1 MSEHPKT
8 DLEAIKEVFGNALK
22 DFQTVKNECR
32 QLENQEIRISDD
44 EIRESCEFEQP
55 YVHNN
60 YFDVDDITM
69 PDIDDLAVSLDNL
82 GTMIERLNSLEKAGP
97 KTDVEIVGGTSVCYH
112 EYYSELLKA
121 VQEQDTSTI
130 QTHLDDGPGLIDGD
144 MGKGPLVK
152 TLTVKCENS
161 QVWYKLTE
169 LAEILHKEHLARHE
183 QHRGVCQA
191 MADLGSNLTR
201 LNNTV
206 DGIVHKMVT
215 VQDSVNDIALKMEQR
230 KIDLTD

>member
-8 DLEAIKEVFGNALK
+8 DLEAIKEVFSTALK
-22 DFQTVKNECR
+22 EFQTVQDECR
-32 QLENQEIRISDD
+32 SLENQEIRISDD
-44 EIRESCEFEQP
+44 EIQEAVEFERP
-55 YVHNN
+55 YVTNN
-60 YFDVDDITM
+60 YFDVDDIVM
-69 PDIDDLAVSLDNL
+69 PDIDELASSLDNL
-82 GTMIERLNSLEKAGP
+82 GKMIERLNSLEKAGP
-97 KTDVEIVGGTSVCYH
+97 KTDVEICGGTSVCYH

-152 TLTVKCENS
+152 TMTVQCENS

-169 LAEILHKEHLARHE
+169 LANLLHAEHKSRAD
-183 QHRGVCQA
+183 QHRELGLAVSGVR
-191 MADLGSNLTR
+191 SELTR
-201 LNNTV
+201 LNHTV
-206 DGIVHKMVT
+206 DGIV
-215 VQDSVNDIALKMEQR
+215 LKMNQE

>member
-8 DLEAIKEVFGNALK
+8 DLEAIKEVFSTALK
-22 DFQTVKNECR
+22 EFQTVQDECR
-32 QLENQEIRISDD
+32 SLENQEIRICDD
-44 EIRESCEFEQP
+44 EIQEAVEFERP
-55 YVHNN
+55 YVTNN

-69 PDIDDLAVSLDNL
+69 PDIDDLQTSLTNL
-82 GTMIERLNSLEKAGP
+82 GKMIENLNSLEKAGP
-97 KTDVEIVGGTSVCYH
+97 STDVEIVGGPSVDYH

-121 VQEQDTSTI
+121 VEEQDTSTI
-130 QTHLDDGPGLIDGD
+130 QTHLDSGPDMIAGD

-169 LAEILHKEHLARHE
+169 LAEALHKEREARE
-183 QHRGVCQA
+183 EAQRKFGQA
-191 MADLGSNLTR
+191 IADFGSTLIRLTHS
-201 LNNTV
+201 V
-206 DGIVHKMVT
+206 DGLV
-215 VQDSVNDIALKMEQR
+215 LKMNQE